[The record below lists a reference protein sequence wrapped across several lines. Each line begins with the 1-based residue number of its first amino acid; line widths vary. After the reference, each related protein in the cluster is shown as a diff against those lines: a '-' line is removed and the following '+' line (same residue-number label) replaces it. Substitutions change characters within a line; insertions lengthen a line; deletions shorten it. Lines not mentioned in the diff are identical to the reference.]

1 MRSKV
6 LLLALKYM
14 FKVFV
19 TITVSISMFLFI
31 AFLIGQIADDKE
43 LGFIICFGTLALVG
57 VFVTCYDIA
66 KHKIDNE
73 NRDLMEQIARKQ

>member
-14 FKVFV
+14 FTVFL
-19 TITVSISMFLFI
+19 TITISISMFLSI
-31 AFLIGQIADDKE
+31 AFVVGQIADDKE
-43 LGFIICFGTLALVG
+43 LGFIICFGSLALVG
-57 VFVTCYDIA
+57 MFITCYDIA
-66 KHKIDNE
+66 KHKIDNK